1 MISLI
6 RDGIKQ
12 GLTGVLRP
20 IANLLVKMRIRP
32 DTITVVGLILNLGAA
47 YEFAGGRFRT
57 AAILV
62 LLAGS
67 CDMLDGL
74 VARTAGNGTRFG
86 AFLDS
91 TLDRYSEI
99 FMWFGVAVY
108 CIREGLW
115 VTSAALYFALAGSL
129 MVSYVR
135 ARAEGLGEECK
146 VGFMQRPERI
156 LCVGI
161 GALIGRPGL
170 TVVIWVV
177 ALLSNYTVV
186 ERFWYMWKKW
196 RKSKD
201 VVVS

>member
-1 MISLI
+1 VTSLI
-6 RDGIKQ
+6 RDGIKR
-12 GLTGVLRP
+12 GFLGMLRP
-20 IANLLVKMRIRP
+20 IANLLVRMRVRP
-32 DTITVVGLILNLGAA
+32 DTITVAGLILNLGAA
-47 YEFAGGRFRT
+47 YGFAMGRFRT

-91 TLDRYSEI
+91 TIDRYSEI
-99 FMWFGVAVY
+99 FLWFGIAVY
-108 CIREGLW
+108 CFRESLW

-156 LCVGI
+156 LCIGI
-161 GALIGRPGL
+161 GALIGRMGI
-170 TVVIWVV
+170 TVVIWLV
-177 ALLSNYTVV
+177 ALLSNYTVA
-186 ERFWYMWKKW
+186 ERFWHMWK
-196 RKSKD
+196 KSKD
-201 VVVS
+201 VVVSR